1 MGYGLLLDNHKFISI
16 FSDLVSKMKSERKML
31 IVALDQ
37 GIGTLFTNTPVSNQE
52 SAVRL
57 SIRELQIIMSENAI
71 CTVISALIIAL
82 DLDVKL
88 TELLPTCSPIEI
100 NAPLLEEV
108 CEDVDVES
116 ELSFL
121 SLLPQV
127 VANNHISNENSS

>member
-1 MGYGLLLDNHKFISI
+1 
-16 FSDLVSKMKSERKML
+16 MKSERKML